1 MELKL
6 DMIQTLALAI
16 VAYYLG
22 SWLKKKVNFLEKF
35 CIPSPVVGG
44 LIFSILTLILKEAGL
59 LTVSFD
65 TTLQNPCMLI
75 FFTSVGL
82 TANFQVI
89 KKGGKLL
96 IIFSILTA
104 VLLTLQNVLGV
115 GLAKVLG
122 QNPLLGLMAGSIT
135 MTGGHGTG
143 GSWALVF
150 EESYGITG
158 AMAITMAAATF
169 GLVSGSLMGGPLGRK
184 LIMKNGLKPAEADVL
199 AHESAAADVADS
211 GASRI
216 TLKSMFDTF
225 GLMCIC
231 MGLGTIVV
239 AGLKNIGLTMPSYI
253 GSMIIA
259 CIIINVGGSK
269 LKVNPE
275 CNDILGTMGL
285 SVFLSMALISLKLWE
300 LKAVAGPLLIILL
313 AQTVLMAA
321 FAYFV
326 TFKLCGKNFDAAV
339 LAAGHCGF
347 GMGATPNAMANM
359 DAVTSRFG
367 PSPTAYLVIPIV
379 GAFLVDFMNLGVIT
393 AFVNMI

>member
-65 TTLQNPCMLI
+65 TTLQNPCMLV

-143 GSWALVF
+143 GSWAIVF

-211 GASRI
+211 SASKI

-239 AGLKNIGLTMPSYI
+239 AGLENIGLTMPSYI
-253 GSMIIA
+253 GSI
-259 CIIINVGGSK
+259 
-269 LKVNPE
+269 
-275 CNDILGTMGL
+275 GTMGL

-393 AFVNMI
+393 AFVNML

>member
-1 MELKL
+1 MELNL

-16 VAYYLG
+16 VAYYVG
-22 SWLKKKVNFLEKF
+22 SWLKKKVSFLEKF

-44 LIFSILTLILKEAGL
+44 LIFSILTLILKETGM

-96 IIFSILTA
+96 IIFAILTA

-184 LIMKNGLKPAEADVL
+184 LILKNGLKPAEADIV
-199 AHESAAADVADS
+199 AHESVAADVADAKGS
-211 GASRI
+211 SI

-225 GLMCIC
+225 GLMAVC
-231 MGLGTIVV
+231 MGLGTIIVN
-239 AGLKNIGLTMPSYI
+239 GLKNVGVTMPSYI

-259 CIIINVGGSK
+259 CIIVNVAGKK
-269 LKVNPE
+269 LNVNLE
-275 CNDILGTMGL
+275 CNDILGNMGL

-313 AQTVLMAA
+313 GQTVLMAL
-321 FAYFV
+321 FAYFI
-326 TFKLCGKNFDAAV
+326 TFRLCGKNFDAAV

-379 GAFLVDFMNLGVIT
+379 GAFLVDFMNLAVIT

>member
-1 MELKL
+1 MELNL

-16 VAYYLG
+16 VAYYVG
-22 SWLKKKVNFLEKF
+22 SWLKKKVSFLEKF

-44 LIFSILTLILKEAGL
+44 LIFSILTLILKEAGI

-65 TTLQNPCMLI
+65 TTLQSPCMLV

-96 IIFSILTA
+96 IIFAILTA
-104 VLLTLQNVLGV
+104 VLLTLQNVVGV

-184 LIMKNGLKPAEADVL
+184 LILKNGLKPAEADIA
-199 AHESAAADVADS
+199 AHENVAADVADAKVS
-211 GASRI
+211 KI

-225 GLMCIC
+225 GLMAVC
-231 MGLGTIVV
+231 MGLGTIIVN
-239 AGLKNIGLTMPSYI
+239 GLKNIGITMPSYI
-253 GSMIIA
+253 GAMIIA
-259 CIIINVGGSK
+259 CVIVNVAGKK
-269 LKVNPE
+269 LNVHPE
-275 CNDILGTMGL
+275 CNDILGNMGL
-285 SVFLSMALISLKLWE
+285 NVFLSMALISLKLWE

-313 AQTVLMAA
+313 AQTLLMAL

-326 TFKLCGKNFDAAV
+326 TFRLCGKNFDAAV

-379 GAFLVDFMNLGVIT
+379 GAFLVDFMNLAVIT
-393 AFVNMI
+393 AFVNMV

>member
-1 MELKL
+1 MELNL

-16 VAYYLG
+16 VAYYAG
-22 SWLKKKVNFLEKF
+22 SWLKKKVSFLEKF

-44 LIFSILTLILKEAGL
+44 LIFSILTLILKETGM

-96 IIFSILTA
+96 IIFAILTA
-104 VLLTLQNVLGV
+104 VLLTLQNVVGV

-184 LIMKNGLKPAEADVL
+184 LILKNGLKPAEADIV
-199 AHESAAADVADS
+199 AHESVAADVADAKVS
-211 GASRI
+211 NI

-225 GLMCIC
+225 GLMAVC
-231 MGLGTIVV
+231 MGLGTIIVN
-239 AGLKNIGLTMPSYI
+239 GLKNIGITMPSYI

-259 CIIINVGGSK
+259 CIIVNVAGKK
-269 LKVNPE
+269 LNVNLE
-275 CNDILGTMGL
+275 CNDILGNMGL

-313 AQTVLMAA
+313 AQTLLMAL

-326 TFKLCGKNFDAAV
+326 TFRLCGKNFDAAV

-379 GAFLVDFMNLGVIT
+379 GAFLVDFMNLAVIT
-393 AFVNMI
+393 AFVNMV

>member
-1 MELKL
+1 MELNL
-6 DMIQTLALAI
+6 DMIQTLALAV

-44 LIFSILTLILKEAGL
+44 LIFSILTLILKATNVA
-59 LTVSFD
+59 TVSFD
-65 TTLQNPCMLI
+65 TALQNPAMLI

-82 TANFQVI
+82 TANFKVI
-89 KKGGKLL
+89 KKGGILL
-96 IIFSILTA
+96 IIFSLLTA

-115 GLAKVLG
+115 GLAKALN
-122 QNPLLGLMAGSIT
+122 QNPLLGLMAGSVT

-143 GSWALVF
+143 GSWAIVF
-150 EESYGITG
+150 EETYGITG

-169 GLVSGSLMGGPLGRK
+169 GLVAGSLMGGPLGRR
-184 LIMKNGLKPAEADVL
+184 LIMKNGLKPDEADIIS
-199 AHESAAADVADS
+199 HENISDDSSDVKS
-211 GASRI
+211 QKI

-225 GLMCIC
+225 GLMAIC
-231 MGLGTIVV
+231 MGIGTIIV
-239 AGLKNIGLTMPSYI
+239 AGFKSIGVTMPSYI

-259 CIIINVGGSK
+259 CIIINAFGNK
-269 LKVNPE
+269 LNVNLE
-275 CNDILGTMGL
+275 CNDILGNMGL
-285 SVFLSMALISLKLWE
+285 SIFLSMALMSLKLWE

-313 AQTVLMAA
+313 AQAILMA
-321 FAYFV
+321 FYAYFI
-326 TFKLCGKNFDAAV
+326 TFRLCGKNYDAAV

-393 AFVNMI
+393 LFVNML

>member
-22 SWLKKKVNFLEKF
+22 SWLKKKVSFLEKF

-184 LIMKNGLKPAEADVL
+184 LIMKNGLKPAEADII

-225 GLMCIC
+225 GLMCVC

-269 LKVNPE
+269 LKVNLE

-313 AQTVLMAA
+313 AQTVLMAV
-321 FAYFV
+321 FAYFI

>member
-143 GSWALVF
+143 GSWALV
-150 EESYGITG
+150 
-158 AMAITMAAATF
+158 A
-169 GLVSGSLMGGPLGRK
+169 
-184 LIMKNGLKPAEADVL
+184 
-199 AHESAAADVADS
+199 
-211 GASRI
+211 
-216 TLKSMFDTF
+216 
-225 GLMCIC
+225 
-231 MGLGTIVV
+231 
-239 AGLKNIGLTMPSYI
+239 
-253 GSMIIA
+253 
-259 CIIINVGGSK
+259 
-269 LKVNPE
+269 
-275 CNDILGTMGL
+275 
-285 SVFLSMALISLKLWE
+285 
-300 LKAVAGPLLIILL
+300 
-313 AQTVLMAA
+313 
-321 FAYFV
+321 
-326 TFKLCGKNFDAAV
+326 
-339 LAAGHCGF
+339 
-347 GMGATPNAMANM
+347 
-359 DAVTSRFG
+359 
-367 PSPTAYLVIPIV
+367 
-379 GAFLVDFMNLGVIT
+379 
-393 AFVNMI
+393 

>member
-16 VAYYLG
+16 VAYYIG
-22 SWLKKKVNFLEKF
+22 SWLKKKVSFLEKF

-65 TTLQNPCMLI
+65 TTLQDPCMLI

-96 IIFSILTA
+96 IIFAILTLT
-104 VLLTLQNVLGV
+104 LLTLQDVLGV
-115 GLAKVLG
+115 GLAKLLN

-150 EESYGITG
+150 EKYHGFNG

-169 GLVSGSLMGGPLGRK
+169 GLVAGSLMGGPLGRK
-184 LIMKNGLKPAEADVL
+184 LIMKNGLKPAESDIL
-199 AHESAAADVADS
+199 AHESAAADLADS
-211 GASRI
+211 SASNI

-225 GLMCIC
+225 SLMCVC

-239 AGLKNIGLTMPSYI
+239 SGLDKIGLTMPSYI

-259 CIIINVGGSK
+259 CLIINIGGSK
-269 LKVNPE
+269 LKVNLE
-275 CNDILGTMGL
+275 CNDILGNMGL

-313 AQTVLMAA
+313 AQTVLMAI

-326 TFKLCGKNFDAAV
+326 TFTLCGKNFDAAV

-367 PSPTAYLVIPIV
+367 PSPTAYLVIPVV
-379 GAFLVDFMNLGVIT
+379 GAFLVDFINLGVIT
-393 AFVNMI
+393 AFVNML

>member
-44 LIFSILTLILKEAGL
+44 LIFSILTLILKEAG
-59 LTVSFD
+59 
-65 TTLQNPCMLI
+65 
-75 FFTSVGL
+75 
-82 TANFQVI
+82 
-89 KKGGKLL
+89 
-96 IIFSILTA
+96 
-104 VLLTLQNVLGV
+104 
-115 GLAKVLG
+115 
-122 QNPLLGLMAGSIT
+122 
-135 MTGGHGTG
+135 
-143 GSWALVF
+143 
-150 EESYGITG
+150 
-158 AMAITMAAATF
+158 
-169 GLVSGSLMGGPLGRK
+169 
-184 LIMKNGLKPAEADVL
+184 
-199 AHESAAADVADS
+199 
-211 GASRI
+211 
-216 TLKSMFDTF
+216 
-225 GLMCIC
+225 
-231 MGLGTIVV
+231 
-239 AGLKNIGLTMPSYI
+239 
-253 GSMIIA
+253 
-259 CIIINVGGSK
+259 
-269 LKVNPE
+269 
-275 CNDILGTMGL
+275 LGTMGL

-393 AFVNMI
+393 AFVNML

>member
-143 GSWALVF
+143 GSWAIVF

-211 GASRI
+211 SASKI

-239 AGLKNIGLTMPSYI
+239 AGLENIGLTMPSYI

-269 LKVNPE
+269 LKVNSE

-393 AFVNMI
+393 AFVNML